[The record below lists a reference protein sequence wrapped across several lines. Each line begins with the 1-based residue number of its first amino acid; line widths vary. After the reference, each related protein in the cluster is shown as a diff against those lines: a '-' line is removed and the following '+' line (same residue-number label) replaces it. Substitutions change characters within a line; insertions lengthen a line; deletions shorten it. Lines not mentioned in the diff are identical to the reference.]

1 MVMTDKK
8 TNKKHFFRGII
19 IAFIAACILSS
30 ALPTSCSAEDKG
42 KDIIGYT
49 RIPRYSQPAK

>member
-1 MVMTDKK
+1 MTDKK

-19 IAFIAACILSS
+19 IAFIAACIISS

-49 RIPRYSQPAK
+49 RIPRYSQPVK